1 MEVRHYTHPFMIL
14 EMTLR
19 IAHVGLEAL
28 GVMHPFWYSAS
39 PEVQRKLIS
48 LFILSL
54 APKSPITTLSPSPS
68 SATTNFTTEL
78 EYTRSPH
85 DIAAV
90 LRWALR
96 HVRLEGESFGSAS
109 GQWNW
114 YQTFAEA
121 ERTSSYPADAFTTT
135 LVPQIPPSHHQ
146 LLVATLDIVSS
157 LASHAEHNSIS
168 GSKLS
173 KFLGL
178 WLLAAKRTEDGEDWN
193 SFYARWE
200 QAGRILEH
208 LFLAHIRYAR

>member
-1 MEVRHYTHPFMIL
+1 
-14 EMTLR
+14 
-19 IAHVGLEAL
+19 
-28 GVMHPFWYSAS
+28 MHPFWYSAS

-68 SATTNFTTEL
+68 SAATNFNTEL
-78 EYTRSPH
+78 EFTRSPH

-96 HVRLEGESFGSAS
+96 HLRLEGDSFGRAP
-109 GQWNW
+109 GQRDW
-114 YQTFAEA
+114 YRTFAEA
-121 ERTSSYPADAFTTT
+121 ERTSSYPPTAFTDA

-157 LASHAEHNSIS
+157 LASHAERNSIS

-178 WLLAAKRTEDGEDWN
+178 WLLTAKRSEDGEDWN
-193 SFYARWE
+193 SFYSRWE
-200 QAGRILEH
+200 RAGRILEH
-208 LFLAHIRYAR
+208 LFLAHIRYVPLIALEQRQKV